1 MARVRRRAV
10 VRLRVAQLLRDR
22 GLTAYQLA
30 KDAGF
35 TQPRAYRLAS
45 EDGTFDRLEQDAL
58 NRLCAFF
65 DVQPGELL
73 EYVPDEEVA

>member
-1 MARVRRRAV
+1 MPRVPPRAV
-10 VRLRVAQLLRDR
+10 VRLKVAQLLRDR

-30 KDAGF
+30 KETGF

-45 EDGTFDRLEQDAL
+45 EDGAFDRLEADAL

-65 DVQPGELL
+65 GVQPGELL
-73 EYVPDEEVA
+73 EWVPDA